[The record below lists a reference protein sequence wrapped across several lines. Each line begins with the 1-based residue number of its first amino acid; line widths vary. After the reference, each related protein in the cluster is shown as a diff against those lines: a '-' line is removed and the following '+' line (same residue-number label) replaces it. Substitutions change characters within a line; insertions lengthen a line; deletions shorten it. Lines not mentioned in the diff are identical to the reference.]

1 MCLCRI
7 VGFAGSADA
16 EAGAGGG
23 RSRLDSRRA
32 GGDCQEPQRQR
43 QLDVDRPL
51 AATSRAL
58 PRPSY
63 LGI

>member
-16 EAGAGGG
+16 EAGTGGR
-23 RSRLDSRRA
+23 RSRLDGRRA
-32 GGDCQEPQRQR
+32 GGDCQPQRQW

-58 PRPSY
+58 PRPPY
-63 LGI
+63 L